1 MELKDFVTQSLV
13 QIVNGIKQ
21 ANTELA
27 GVENPTADTKAF
39 LLFSSVGDNPKAP
52 HVEFDVA
59 VSTKADS
66 KAAAGAAA
74 KLYVVSLEAG
84 GSTST
89 IKENVSRVKFAVL
102 VKEHQ
107 G

>member
-1 MELKDFVTQSLV
+1 MELKDFVTQPLV

-21 ANTELA
+21 ANKELA
-27 GVENPTADTKAF
+27 GIENPTADNKAF
-39 LLFSSVGDNPKAP
+39 LLFSSVGEKPKAP

-59 VSTKADS
+59 VSTKADN
-66 KAAAGAAA
+66 KATGGASA

-89 IKENVSRVKFAVL
+89 IKENV
-102 VKEHQ
+102 
-107 G
+107 

>member
-21 ANTELA
+21 ANKELA
-27 GVENPTADTKAF
+27 GEENPTADKKAF
-39 LLFSSVGDNPKAP
+39 LLPYSGGDKPQGP
-52 HVEFDVA
+52 SIEFDVA
-59 VSTKADS
+59 VSTKADN
-66 KAAAGAAA
+66 KATAGASG
-74 KLYVVSLEAG
+74 KLYVVSIEAG

>member
-1 MELKDFVTQSLV
+1 MELKEFVTQSLV
-13 QIVNGIKQ
+13 QIVSGIKQ
-21 ANTELA
+21 ANKEIA
-27 GVENPTADTKAF
+27 GIENPTAENNAF
-39 LLFSSVGDNPKAP
+39 LLFSSVGDKPKAP

-59 VSTKADS
+59 ISTKADN
-66 KAAAGAAA
+66 KATVGASA

-84 GSTST
+84 GSSST